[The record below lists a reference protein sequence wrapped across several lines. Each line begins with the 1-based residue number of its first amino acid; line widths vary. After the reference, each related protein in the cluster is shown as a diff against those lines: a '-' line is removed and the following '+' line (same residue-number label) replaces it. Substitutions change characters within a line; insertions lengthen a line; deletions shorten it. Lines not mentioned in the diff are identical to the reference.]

1 MSAVTVE
8 VVLWTPPKT
17 VETGF
22 QAKRLLVKITNKHP
36 IDIDDTTVLI
46 ASFKNVGFT
55 YPANN
60 APQKVN
66 TNCHIWDFNAERM
79 ISELDK
85 NGHSNV
91 LLHVQCELNNGKT
104 YYGPWF
110 EFSQEIAYW
119 LSAKPLVIYSK
130 KRIGLLYKRFR
141 KWWNSVAI
149 IASVG
154 GVILFIVR
162 LLDFIDKIKSGA
174 E

>member
-1 MSAVTVE
+1 
-8 VVLWTPPKT
+8 
-17 VETGF
+17 
-22 QAKRLLVKITNKHP
+22 
-36 IDIDDTTVLI
+36 
-46 ASFKNVGFT
+46 
-55 YPANN
+55 
-60 APQKVN
+60 
-66 TNCHIWDFNAERM
+66 M
-79 ISELDK
+79 ISELEK
-85 NGHSNV
+85 KGHSSV

-110 EFSQEIAYW
+110 EFSREIAYW

-130 KRIGLLYKRFR
+130 TRIGLLYKRFR

-162 LLDFIDKIKSGA
+162 LRPDPGADRAGPLDFIDKIKSGA